1 MFVFFLEQ
9 LVILISTYFI
19 FHIFYLILQ
28 YYIQPVIDTFSIKV
42 SFTIII
48 YYYLRVSYVYVIF
61 VIACGKRLKLICVG
75 EFYKLIYYLLLLF
88 PSWIYKRIWL
98 NSTTLCDCSWPWSR
112 LLLFMI
118 AWLLCYWMSVS
129 QMTKDMFR
137 LSKSNPVL
145 SSFMNFITRVTRRV
159 SLVEQ

>member
-48 YYYLRVSYVYVIF
+48 YYYLRVAYVYVIF

-75 EFYKLIYYLLLLF
+75 EFYKLIYYLLL
-88 PSWIYKRIWL
+88 
-98 NSTTLCDCSWPWSR
+98 
-112 LLLFMI
+112 
-118 AWLLCYWMSVS
+118 
-129 QMTKDMFR
+129 
-137 LSKSNPVL
+137 
-145 SSFMNFITRVTRRV
+145 
-159 SLVEQ
+159 